1 MIFDRRKMFVGSFNL
16 DQRSLYLNTE
26 IGLVFEQPKIARR
39 AAESFV
45 DNIRNVAFEVQLIG
59 EDGRRKSLRWQ
70 GMEDGQLVSL
80 TSEPYVG
87 FGTKAAVS
95 FMRLFPVN
103 WLL

>member
-1 MIFDRRKMFVGSFNL
+1 MFVGSFNL

-26 IGLVFEQPKIARR
+26 IGLVFEQPQIASR

-45 DNIRNVAFEVQLIG
+45 ANIRSAAFEVKLVG
-59 EDGRRKSLRWQ
+59 ENGGSKSLRWQ
-70 GMEDGQLVSL
+70 GMEDGEVVSL

-87 FGTKAAVS
+87 LGTKTAARI
-95 FMRLFPVN
+95 MRMFPVS